1 MERLE
6 IGGFIVRGTI
16 LPTAREDA
24 DPCER
29 EGSYGRLVRLALGA
43 LLLVVDLGPEGMSG
57 GFSRPL
63 HKRLAQK
70 LGTLETPVDPGLL
83 AAAFRHWRN
92 TRIFLEFGGGGKAFP
107 LFAEGDEEAGS
118 KNGPSPWQG
127 VKQREVGMVLS
138 ALGDGFVEVGNGL

>member
-92 TRIFLEFGGGGKAFP
+92 PRIFLEFLGRSVAFS
-107 LFAEGDEEAGS
+107 LFTKSHEEARG
-118 KNGPSPWQG
+118 KDRPSAW
-127 VKQREVGMVLS
+127 
-138 ALGDGFVEVGNGL
+138 